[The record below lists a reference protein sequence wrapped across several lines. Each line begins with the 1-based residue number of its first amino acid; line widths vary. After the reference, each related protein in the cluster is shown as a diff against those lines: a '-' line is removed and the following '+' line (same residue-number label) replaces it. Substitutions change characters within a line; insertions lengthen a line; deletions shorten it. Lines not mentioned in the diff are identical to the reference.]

1 MEGWKRKERVFRK
14 MRDVRMKVCFIY
26 EENSSIYTQNLQT
39 FGQKW
44 PTHTLHFASL
54 YSADTRKQNTYYY
67 YFT

>member
-26 EENSSIYTQNLQT
+26 EESSSIYTQNLQT

-44 PTHTLHFASL
+44 PTHTLHLASL
-54 YSADTRKQNTYYY
+54 YSALTKYKHINI
-67 YFT
+67 